1 MKFGIFILF
10 LFIGV
15 TGSYTAQAVN
25 VPLNISLLNL
35 HAGQTFDVNMTIDPL
50 GIEIAGAQMN
60 LEFNKSVLNVNSIK
74 EGNLFKQN
82 GASTLFNNGT
92 IDNSYGTVLNFY
104 SFILGQTNVTTQGTF
119 ITINATAIDASNIT
133 WINVSNVKIIDP
145 SGNFMALNTPS
156 PTPALSSES
165 SSGGGGGGGGGG
177 GTSGENFSNIENK
190 EKYYFYIYKDLTT
203 TYLFKNTDPIISVN
217 ITGNNNAGEINVAVE
232 VLRNTSALVIYPAPY
247 TVFRNINIWVGTSGF
262 ATSKNIKHAEII
274 FRVPRSWIGSNGIDQ
289 DSITMMHYN
298 CAWESLATKKIS
310 ETSEWAYYEA
320 NATSFSTFAITGNI
334 SEGGSLSWIPLATGS
349 NGQKE
354 GSTNIEENE
363 NSAPETSGNVI
374 KYLIFG
380 AFVGIALNAALIVQT
395 RKNKER
401 DIFKK

>member
-1 MKFGIFILF
+1 
-10 LFIGV
+10 
-15 TGSYTAQAVN
+15 N
-25 VPLNISLLNL
+25 V
-35 HAGQTFDVNMTIDPL
+35 HAGQTFDVNVTVDPL
-50 GIEIAGAQMN
+50 GIAIAGAQMN

-119 ITINATAIDASNIT
+119 IIINVTAIDASNIT

-145 SGNFMALNTPS
+145 FGNYMALNTPT
-156 PTPALSSES
+156 PTPPPGSDG
-165 SSGGGGGGGGGG
+165 SGGSSVGGGGGGGG
-177 GTSGENFSNIENK
+177 GTSGENFSNIEIK
-190 EKYYFYIYKDLTT
+190 EKYDLFINKDLTT

-232 VLRNTSALVIYPAPY
+232 VLRNTSSLVKIPAPD
-247 TVFRNINIWVGTSGF
+247 TVFKNINIWVGTSGY

-274 FRVPRSWIGSNGIDQ
+274 FRVPRSWIGSNGIDP

-298 CAWESLATKKIS
+298 GAWEPLPTSKIS

-320 NATSFSTFAITGNI
+320 STTSFSPFAITGKI
-334 SEGGSLSWIPLATGS
+334 SDGGSLSWISQATGS
-349 NGQKE
+349 NEPGQKE
-354 GSTNIEENE
+354 GSTNI
-363 NSAPETSGNVI
+363 NSAPETSGNLI

-380 AFVGIALNAALIVQT
+380 AFIGIALNAALILKT
-395 RKNKER
+395 RKKKER
-401 DIFKK
+401 NIFKK